1 MQFLKS
7 LNEARKNPALN
18 AKTNL
23 LQELNSIKATLGKIP
38 GSDVTNGFVTF
49 SPIEK
54 VGVNP
59 NFGHTNV
66 FGIYFY
72 DIDYVIEQLSKSRA
86 GNPINSKIP
95 YGKSFPIINVVY
107 CKSPEKLFMVEDLN
121 DDFFKSFIEH
131 CKHLTKTKSL
141 HERDLRAIDALIEN
155 LTYIQGD
162 VKKFRLIMDSYDGIS
177 PLIQMAVF
185 KSMKI
190 CGLVDTGRSLIHVGE
205 PRQSVIFNS
214 SDLVFIKSFN
224 NKTTMVADQSSH
236 LNAHFKPGAPNK
248 IGDGINVNKKS
259 GQFTNPIEFISFS
272 PVGSTS
278 REFYSI
284 LQYKYE
290 AAKNRNET
298 LLPFFDRSLDPMR
311 RFDVYFTSVQYFTDL
326 KRSLIKYKRMVAE
339 FSNNKPDVGDLDM
352 FFMLVDNCIN
362 NLEKIRHTSLE
373 MLTTLKSKE
382 FITALE
388 REDEAEIFR
397 LLDKFSEFFNEMG
410 SISVPPK
417 KTAKFLADRALSY
430 FEHHEKDVNK
440 TIVSIISGMG
450 MNLNLTVSTS

>member
-1 MQFLKS
+1 
-7 LNEARKNPALN
+7 
-18 AKTNL
+18 
-23 LQELNSIKATLGKIP
+23 
-38 GSDVTNGFVTF
+38 
-49 SPIEK
+49 
-54 VGVNP
+54 
-59 NFGHTNV
+59 
-66 FGIYFY
+66 
-72 DIDYVIEQLSKSRA
+72 
-86 GNPINSKIP
+86 
-95 YGKSFPIINVVY
+95 
-107 CKSPEKLFMVEDLN
+107 
-121 DDFFKSFIEH
+121 
-131 CKHLTKTKSL
+131 
-141 HERDLRAIDALIEN
+141 
-155 LTYIQGD
+155 
-162 VKKFRLIMDSYDGIS
+162 
-177 PLIQMAVF
+177 
-185 KSMKI
+185 
-190 CGLVDTGRSLIHVGE
+190 
-205 PRQSVIFNS
+205 
-214 SDLVFIKSFN
+214 
-224 NKTTMVADQSSH
+224 
-236 LNAHFKPGAPNK
+236 
-248 IGDGINVNKKS
+248 
-259 GQFTNPIEFISFS
+259 
-272 PVGSTS
+272 
-278 REFYSI
+278 

-388 REDEAEIFR
+388 REDEDEIFR

>member
-23 LQELNSIKATLGKIP
+23 LQELNSIKSTLDKIP

-54 VGVNP
+54 VGINP
-59 NFGHTNV
+59 KFGHTNV

-72 DIDYVIEQLSKSRA
+72 DIDYVIEQLSKTRD

-95 YGKSFPIINVVY
+95 YGKSFPIINVVS

-131 CKHLTKTKSL
+131 CKYLTKTKSL

-155 LTYIQGD
+155 LTYIHGD

-177 PLIQMAVF
+177 PLIQMAIF
-185 KSMKI
+185 KSMEI
-190 CGLVDTGRSLIHVGE
+190 CGLVDTGKSLIHVGE

-224 NKTTMVADQSSH
+224 NKTTIIADNSSH
-236 LNAHFKPGAPNK
+236 LNAHFKPGSPDKMGN
-248 IGDGINVNKKS
+248 GINVNKKS

-290 AAKNRNET
+290 AAKNRNEA
-298 LLPFFDRSLDPMR
+298 LRSFFDRSLEPMR
-311 RFDVYFTSVQYFTDL
+311 RLDIFFTSVQYYTDL
-326 KRSLIKYKRMVAE
+326 KRSLIKYKRMVTE
-339 FSNNKPDVGDLDM
+339 FSKDKPDVGDLDM

-373 MLTTLKSKE
+373 VLTTLKSKE
-382 FITALE
+382 FISALE
-388 REDEAEIFR
+388 RGDEAEIFR
-397 LLDKFSEFFNEMG
+397 LLDKFSEFFTEMG
-410 SISVPPK
+410 GISSSPK
-417 KTAKFLADRALSY
+417 KTTKLLASRALNY
-430 FEHHEKDVNK
+430 FEHYEKDVNK
-440 TIVSIISGMG
+440 TIVSIISSMN
-450 MNLNLTVSTS
+450 MNLNLTFSTS